1 MSDTESTSE
10 TSSFGDNS
18 VCEEIG
24 QLIERCEELHE
35 YIHNSY
41 ETLQS
46 IHSLVANKNN
56 INVTH
61 NEWTGDFEELLEV
74 FHKEALMNISEGRD
88 AEFGQKLLKMLDEA
102 IFD

>member
-1 MSDTESTSE
+1 MSTADSSSV
-10 TSSFGDNS
+10 TSSFDDIS

-35 YIHNSY
+35 HIHNSY

-46 IHSLVANKNN
+46 IHSLVANQNN

-61 NEWTGDFEELLEV
+61 NGWTGDFEELLEV
-74 FHKEALMNISEGRD
+74 FHKEALTNISEGRD

-102 IFD
+102 IF